1 MGNAKTAKFLQEWDL
16 GIVVEVYFSL
26 TFSFP
31 PWTVLCLHRLNW
43 LGGSCFPFHSL
54 KPAWVD
60 LTCNIH
66 AHQSHLQEFP
76 ENMGIPL
83 MSSGRKNDAL
93 PAPKMSISLFLGPG
107 SITTLH
113 GKRANILNILRWE
126 IIQGYLGGPKQTT
139 WVLISDRVGVEE
151 WVSDSERDLKIFQ
164 PTFLSWKRQGMSS
177 PLEPPEWT
185 YPHLDFSPVEP
196 ISDFWPPKLQV
207 CVFLS
212 HRYCDNLLQHQQ
224 EANAYPKTI
233 ISLFVN
239 RDWSEWKRKKLH
251 QPSPLKAVYWMQE
264 K

>member
-1 MGNAKTAKFLQEWDL
+1 
-16 GIVVEVYFSL
+16 
-26 TFSFP
+26 
-31 PWTVLCLHRLNW
+31 
-43 LGGSCFPFHSL
+43 
-54 KPAWVD
+54 
-60 LTCNIH
+60 
-66 AHQSHLQEFP
+66 
-76 ENMGIPL
+76 

-93 PAPKMSISLFLGPG
+93 PSPKMSISLFLGPG
-107 SITTLH
+107 GITTLH

-126 IIQGYLGGPKQTT
+126 IIQGYLGGPKQTL

-151 WVSDSERDLKIFQ
+151 WVSDSQRDLKIFQ

-177 PLEPPEWT
+177 PLESPEWT

-212 HRYCDNLLQHQQ
+212 HQYCDNLLQHQQ

-239 RDWSEWKRKKLH
+239 RDWSEWKKKKTPSAFSFKGNLLNAGEIELVGMDWTLH
-251 QPSPLKAVYWMQE
+251 PYSSAQVPSV
-264 K
+264 